1 MKRIAIVFGILC
13 IATFMML
20 TEKDKKKIKKK
31 IKNPFPDDYIPF

>member
-1 MKRIAIVFGILC
+1 MKRLAIVFGVLC

-31 IKNPFPDDYIPF
+31 TKNPFYDDDIPF

>member
-1 MKRIAIVFGILC
+1 MKRLAVVFGIMC

-31 IKNPFPDDYIPF
+31 IKKPFPGDYIPF